1 MKRDSKEKIK
11 NSYRLGDILRKI
23 DRNKTT
29 LIRWEEEGLIPRA
42 KRDSRGWRYYTQAD
56 VDRIVKLILETNY
69 FQQPLSHQRRMAKVL
84 TRVGVTIIVGFI
96 IINLGII
103 GYHQAMADTETLSLT
118 INTGSLITDCSAAAT
133 FTAVNYSF
141 TAQSASLTTLSGIQV
156 EDTRGANADGW
167 TLNATAADW
176 ARGGGGSMD
185 YDGTGTDTGTGKLC
199 LLVGDGARYSVAGAS
214 TATVTLGA
222 TDCFASGTTTI
233 DVGTAAAEYQR
244 GDGRYW
250 FVDIPGSQYVPAQQ
264 ITGTYTATLTL
275 NAT

>member
-1 MKRDSKEKIK
+1 MKRISKEKIK
-11 NSYRLGDILRKI
+11 DSYRLGDILRKI

-56 VDRIVKLILETNY
+56 VDKIVGLILTTDY
-69 FQQPLSHQRRMAKVL
+69 FRKPFNRQQKRARVL
-84 TRVGVTIIVGFI
+84 VRAAVAVVVGLIVV
-96 IINLGII
+96 NLGII
-103 GYHQAMADTETLSLT
+103 GYHQALADTETLSLT
-118 INTGSLITDCSAAAT
+118 INAGSLTTDCSASAT
-133 FTAVNYSF
+133 FTAVTYSF

-156 EDTRGANADGW
+156 EDTRGANGDGW

-250 FVDIPGSQYVPAQQ
+250 LVDIPGGQYVPAQQ
-264 ITGTYTATLTL
+264 QAGTYTATLTL